1 MSSKVCF
8 EKYTLSLYVVTGIT
22 IAIGIIFYCYYSVST
37 KYFKKLMNYVKS
49 NSGTQQV
56 NVITRE
62 RGFGP
67 TFRDASIRYRPEQVM
82 SMYPERRY
90 IGLRDFSLGSQ
101 QVGYVFN
108 QGLMLPLYQ
117 QRSEHNFYY
126 HIIDGS
132 RNSIRIPL
140 ETRRRE
146 LYDDDT
152 ISIPE
157 LGGEFTIK
165 MYKVGG

>member
-1 MSSKVCF
+1 MSSKICF
-8 EKYTLSLYVVTGIT
+8 EKTQLSLYVVTGTVIV
-22 IAIGIIFYCYYSVST
+22 IGIIFYCYYSVSS
-37 KYFKKLMNYVKS
+37 KYFKKLMSYIKS
-49 NSGTQQV
+49 NGNNSQV
-56 NVITRE
+56 SVQVRE

-67 TFRDASIRYRPEQVM
+67 TFRDASVRYFPENRI
-82 SMYPERRY
+82 SSYPERRY

-126 HIIDGS
+126 HVIDGS

-146 LYDDDT
+146 LYDEDS

-157 LGGEFTIK
+157 LGGDFTIK
-165 MYKVGG
+165 LYKVGG